1 MLDVGG
7 HQFEVFRS
15 NTLEWPED
23 QTLRQ
28 AVRQFFEQQRGVLEP
43 EGAVLGKIFTA
54 RNLWLIGGLKIHWT
68 TNLADHL
75 RLSDEDQTISIF
87 HLQSFLQFNESF
99 AEPVFPDGLIKETL
113 RTLALLFPQND
124 KNSRSWVKA
133 QIKYASLDPSLASC
147 GVLSAQDR
155 RFERF
160 DFWRDRLII
169 LKQAFDESSPRTLT
183 QWWNDRRNSVQWY
196 TFWVAIMVF
205 FFTLLFGFIQ
215 SAEGAL
221 QVWLA
226 WEGRGSK

>member
-28 AVRQFFEQQRGVLEP
+28 AVRQFFELQRGVLES
-43 EGAVLGKIFTA
+43 EGAALGKIFTA
-54 RNLWLIGGLKIHWT
+54 RNLCLIGGLNIHWT

-87 HLQSFLQFNESF
+87 HLHSFLRVSSF
-99 AEPVFPDGLIKETL
+99 AEPVFPDGVIKETL

-124 KNSRSWVKA
+124 KNTRSWVRA
-133 QIKYASLDPSLASC
+133 QIKHTSLDPSLASC

-205 FFTLLFGFIQ
+205 TFTLFFGFIQ
-215 SAEGAL
+215 SVEGAL